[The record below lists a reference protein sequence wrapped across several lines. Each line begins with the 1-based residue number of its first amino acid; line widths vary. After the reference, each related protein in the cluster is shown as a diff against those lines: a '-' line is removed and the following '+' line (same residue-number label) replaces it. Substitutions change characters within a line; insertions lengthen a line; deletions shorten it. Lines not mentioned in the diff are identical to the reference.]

1 MTPEQFL
8 AHLQRTQPAPA
19 CLFLGAEPYRRER
32 CRKALV
38 ERMLPA
44 GEREEGLVRYDLD
57 ETSLDDVLDGARSLS
72 LFVSRRVIW
81 VINAEA
87 ALPRGRSSAASEEKG
102 SKSGAQEAFADYLQN
117 PTPDVVLVL
126 DASRYELEGEDK
138 QKVERVRKFYESVP
152 TVVEFPRL
160 NAQEA
165 RQLVRDLAR
174 ESGLTMER
182 AEIDLLVESAGGDA
196 MRISSEIEKLRAYTG
211 GSGKIG
217 PEDLAALVSDSS
229 ASTVF
234 VLVDA
239 LARGDRMRALDLLQ
253 KLVRQGEYLPLALS
267 FLGSIFRLALVAKES
282 GLRTPQQ
289 VQQRLSGAGRPIWR
303 SRAEQILQTASLFS
317 AEQIASVLKKIFEAD
332 KALRDAR
339 PDDRIVL
346 EEFILRLAD

>member
-1 MTPEQFL
+1 
-8 AHLQRTQPAPA
+8 
-19 CLFLGAEPYRRER
+19 
-32 CRKALV
+32 
-38 ERMLPA
+38 
-44 GEREEGLVRYDLD
+44 
-57 ETSLDDVLDGARSLS
+57 
-72 LFVSRRVIW
+72 
-81 VINAEA
+81 
-87 ALPRGRSSAASEEKG
+87 
-102 SKSGAQEAFADYLQN
+102 
-117 PTPDVVLVL
+117 
-126 DASRYELEGEDK
+126 
-138 QKVERVRKFYESVP
+138 
-152 TVVEFPRL
+152 
-160 NAQEA
+160 
-165 RQLVRDLAR
+165 
-174 ESGLTMER
+174 
-182 AEIDLLVESAGGDA
+182 
-196 MRISSEIEKLRAYTG
+196 
-211 GSGKIG
+211 
-217 PEDLAALVSDSS
+217 
-229 ASTVF
+229 VF